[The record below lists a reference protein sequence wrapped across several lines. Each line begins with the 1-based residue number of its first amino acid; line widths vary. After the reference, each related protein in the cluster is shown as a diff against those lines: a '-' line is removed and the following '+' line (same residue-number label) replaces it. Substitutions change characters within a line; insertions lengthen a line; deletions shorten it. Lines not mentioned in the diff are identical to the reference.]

1 MKNLILT
8 AIFICIF
15 SLAKSQSLHG
25 IYYSPFFQDE
35 PLQNQQ
41 QIEPQKQTQ
50 ILRATAYQ
58 ADYTKIPIRVT
69 ITTYIYPVG
78 GSYQE
83 GNVTSYYLNNGFGGQ
98 WENCSFGASVQQCQ
112 STFGNEMEKSF
123 MFKANLPMI
132 GWIYFD
138 L

>member
-8 AIFICIF
+8 VIFICTCNV
-15 SLAKSQSLHG
+15 AKSQLHQ
-25 IYYSPFFQDE
+25 IYYTPFFQDT

-41 QIEPQKQTQ
+41 QTQPSKQTQ

-58 ADYTKIPIRVT
+58 TDYTKIPIQVT
-69 ITTYIYPVG
+69 VTTYVYPVG

-98 WENCSFGASVQQCQ
+98 WENCMSGVTVQQCQ
-112 STFGNEMEKSF
+112 SIFGNEMEKSF